1 MISYLVMKRDT
12 SVNGPLFSGFNSN
25 GDNITE
31 QVINN
36 TMECDLPRE
45 NSNILIPM
53 FINPVRAGLKINKKK
68 KKKKKKK
75 SKKKSK
81 KNKSK
86 KKSKKKKS
94 TKRKKKKSVTK
105 RRF

>member
-12 SVNGPLFSGFNSN
+12 SVNGPLLSGFNSN
-25 GDNITE
+25 GDNVTE

-53 FINPVRAGLKINKKK
+53 LVNPVRAGLKINKKK
-68 KKKKKKK
+68 KKKKK
-75 SKKKSK
+75 SKNKSK